1 MKTIIAAG
9 VALLMSLNVDAVSQE
24 TTVSTGKDTKKTSIT
39 VYNGGFGLVREQRM
53 MNLKSGMNDVR
64 FEDVASQIDPTSISF
79 KSMSFPSS
87 LSVREQNYQY
97 DLLNPTSILNKSVGK
112 TVRFR
117 RMLGNGQSETIEG
130 TLLNPPTTVVAD
142 GSYNSSMNYN
152 GLVIKTKDGKVLLNP
167 TGEVLV
173 DELPTGLLPVPSLLW
188 KLYCNKPGQ
197 HETEVAY
204 TTNGINWNADYVA
217 LVNDDESKVDITGWV
232 TLDNK
237 SGAMYKDAQLQLV
250 AGDVR
255 RVQNHTISLSA
266 LTAGV
271 TYNNE
276 GAFKAAPEFHEESFF
291 EYHLYTLDGTTT
303 INNNETKQMQLMNA
317 NNVSVKRKLIFDSAK
332 PTYVSSRGGGQA
344 TDELKA
350 NVIVEVKNS
359 QDNNM
364 GMPLPKGKVRMYK
377 NDKRGN
383 VQFLGEDETDHTP
396 KDETLRLYI
405 GDAFDVVATRKQTDV
420 KQLGDRS
427 NEMSYEVTVRNR
439 KETSTDVYILEH
451 FWGEWEVT
459 KNNAKFNKLDAR
471 SLEFPITLAK
481 GESKTITFTVRTR
494 W

>member
-1 MKTIIAAG
+1 
-9 VALLMSLNVDAVSQE
+9 
-24 TTVSTGKDTKKTSIT
+24 
-39 VYNGGFGLVREQRM
+39 
-53 MNLKSGMNDVR
+53 
-64 FEDVASQIDPTSISF
+64 
-79 KSMSFPSS
+79 
-87 LSVREQNYQY
+87 SVREQNYQY

-237 SGAMYKDAQLQLV
+237 SGAMYKDAQFQIM
-250 AGDVR
+250 AGDPKKIEYNSYLKR
-255 RVQNHTISLSA
+255 WCRNPLMSSLYSIKD
-266 LTAGV
+266 
-271 TYNNE
+271 N
-276 GAFKAAPEFHEESFF
+276 PEFHEESFF

>member
-9 VALLMSLNVDAVSQE
+9 VALLMSLNVDVVSQE

-39 VYNGGFGLVREQRM
+39 VYNGGFGLVREQRIM
-53 MNLKSGMNDVR
+53 TLKTGMNDVR

-79 KSMSFPSS
+79 KSMNFPSS

-130 TLLNPPTTVVAD
+130 TLLNPPTTIVAD
-142 GSYNSSMNYN
+142 GSYNSNMNYN

-167 TGEVLV
+167 SGEVIV
-173 DELPTGLLPVPSLLW
+173 DELPQGLLPVPSLLW

-217 LVNDDESKVDITGWV
+217 LVSDDESKVDITGWV

-237 SGAMYKDAQLQLV
+237 SGATYNNAQLQLV

-255 RVQNHTISLSA
+255 RVQNRYRGGVEYLSLDNMSVGMA
-266 LTAGV
+266 
-271 TYNNE
+271 
-276 GAFKAAPEFHEESFF
+276 KSAPEFKEESFF

-332 PTYVSSRGGGQA
+332 PTYVNSRGGGQA

-364 GMPLPKGKVRMYK
+364 GMPLPKGKVRLYK

-383 VQFLGEDETDHTP
+383 IQFLGEDETDHTP

-405 GDAFDVVATRKQTDV
+405 GDAFDVVATRKQMDV
-420 KQLGDRS
+420 KQLSDRS
-427 NEMSYEVTVRNR
+427 NEISYEVTVRSR
-439 KETSTDVYILEH
+439 KETSTEVYVLEH

-471 SLEFPITLAK
+471 SFEFPITLTK